1 MLNLGNGS
9 SSHMVDLIGN
19 VDYETIVVNDFE
31 QVIALDVLVINVND
45 NYDRSLLYEWLVF
58 TKRKSTAL
66 VWITSESIPE
76 EDKLL
81 FLRMGAHGIVK
92 KTQSMSELMVVI
104 QNSLDSV
111 DKLKRLKIE
120 DSQLTNSKEK
130 VLLNYENRSIQL
142 EETEIVLTVLEFRL
156 IDALFKKKDSVIT
169 YDTLANILWKNA
181 KDMPDNVRV
190 YRLSNIIF
198 HLRNKISTFEDQIK
212 IRTIRSRG
220 YKLEW
225 NS

>member
-1 MLNLGNGS
+1 
-9 SSHMVDLIGN
+9 
-19 VDYETIVVNDFE
+19 
-31 QVIALDVLVINVND
+31 
-45 NYDRSLLYEWLVF
+45 
-58 TKRKSTAL
+58 
-66 VWITSESIPE
+66 
-76 EDKLL
+76 
-81 FLRMGAHGIVK
+81 
-92 KTQSMSELMVVI
+92 MSELMVVI